1 MHVITG
7 GKHCWC
13 QQVAPSKFAHKD
25 LPALCSFSVCW
36 LCLAD
41 KWSQPEIPNKLVGE
55 KWESRERERGH
66 TFVGIVFVLL
76 ETRNAMIKF
85 WQREI

>member
-1 MHVITG
+1 
-7 GKHCWC
+7 
-13 QQVAPSKFAHKD
+13 
-25 LPALCSFSVCW
+25 
-36 LCLAD
+36 LAD